1 MRPTCLTFLFVAAL
15 CAQPREILPK
25 QYYKTFFHKH
35 PPLAT
40 IRAGEIIVTK
50 TVDASGRDFRGAV
63 AHPEPGN
70 PLTGPFL
77 VEGAE
82 PGDALL
88 VRFRKIRMNRDWGY
102 SGYRLGL
109 VALTPE
115 AVERTYPNRYKPD
128 SVIPGRANI
137 VKWQLDAARN
147 LVRLND
153 PRSAKIKLE
162 FAARPML
169 GCVGVAAA
177 GDWAPTSGPAG
188 PYGGNLD
195 YNEVVE
201 GSTVILPVFHRGALL
216 FIGDGHA
223 LMGDGEATGNGVETS
238 MDVEFS
244 VAIRKKARLSGPR
257 LENDQAII
265 SIGAQPEFSSAL
277 DRGLQMATSDM
288 IEWLTSEYGLE
299 PWAAHLLIAFQAR
312 YDVITV
318 AGSMGLRIPKRALA
332 NKP

>member
-1 MRPTCLTFLFVAAL
+1 MRSTCLTFLFLSVL
-15 CAQPREILPK
+15 SAQPREILPK
-25 QYYKTFFHKH
+25 LYYRTFFHQH
-35 PPLAT
+35 PALAT
-40 IRAGEIIVTK
+40 IRTGEVIATK
-50 TVDASGRDFRGAV
+50 TIDSSGRDFRGAV
-63 AHPEPGN
+63 AHPDPGN
-70 PLTGPFL
+70 PLTGPFF

-88 VRFRKIRMNRDWGY
+88 IRFRKIRMNRDWGY

-115 AVERTYPNRYKPD
+115 AIERTYPNHYKPD

-137 VKWQLDAARN
+137 VKWQLDPKRN

-153 PRSAKIKLE
+153 PKSTRIKLE
-162 FAARPML
+162 FPARPML

-201 GSTVILPVFHRGALL
+201 GATVILPVFHPGARL

-223 LMGDGEATGNGVETS
+223 LMGDGEATGNGIETS

-244 VAIRKKARLSGPR
+244 VTVRKKARLTGPR
-257 LENDQAII
+257 LENDVAII

-288 IEWLTSEYGLE
+288 VDWLTSDYGLE
-299 PWAAHLLIAFQAR
+299 PWAAHLLISFQAR
-312 YDVITV
+312 YDVVTV
-318 AGSMGLRIPKRALA
+318 AGSVGLRIPKRALA
-332 NKP
+332 AKP